1 MGWGGN
7 TAAKGRGARMA
18 DPNNRCSAPP
28 SWQRSPVPKRAPWA
42 GCRGGG
48 GPVGAGQGFGNAWKS
63 AARVRR
69 APRLGGPAKRRCGP
83 FLFFLPG
90 TAARQACP
98 APSAGAGLGG
108 RVGRWKR
115 SGRARRRAGEACQ
128 ATGRNMAAP
137 SSALP
142 PSYEESTSASNP
154 APYPYPPAGGIPVKG
169 APAPCPVQAHPP
181 FPPQSY
187 GMQPQPVRA
196 VPPVPVHTVYIPGP
210 LVFLEHP
217 MQIHCPACNQMI
229 VTRISYQPG
238 ALAWLS
244 CGGLALVGC
253 WLGCCLIPFC
263 VDAMQD
269 VQHFCPCC
277 NAFLG
282 VHKRL

>member
-1 MGWGGN
+1 MGQVV
-7 TAAKGRGARMA
+7 M
-18 DPNNRCSAPP
+18 
-28 SWQRSPVPKRAPWA
+28 
-42 GCRGGG
+42 
-48 GPVGAGQGFGNAWKS
+48 VGDRYS
-63 AARVRR
+63 H
-69 APRLGGPAKRRCGP
+69 
-83 FLFFLPG
+83 
-90 TAARQACP
+90 
-98 APSAGAGLGG
+98 
-108 RVGRWKR
+108 
-115 SGRARRRAGEACQ
+115 
-128 ATGRNMAAP
+128 GRNMAAP

-181 FPPQSY
+181 FLPQSY